1 MLSEKGRFAVREKP
15 ASSLELEAEADNERQ
30 VVAETALVAI
40 AVIGTEGF
48 DASVLFVFF
57 KEEGGIVNV
66 GLGNGITEGRT
77 NKDMIDALP

>member
-1 MLSEKGRFAVREKP
+1 MLIAHLHL
-15 ASSLELEAEADNERQ
+15 LEVLIGVLQAKADNERQ
-30 VVAETALVAI
+30 VVTEASLITVAI
-40 AVIGTEGF
+40 IGAEGL